1 MYRKPDEENNIITEL
16 TQIRISRES
25 TEAAEIKSQQIKKKH
40 LVKIRKVK
48 KY

>member
-25 TEAAEIKSQQIKKKH
+25 TEAAENQITTD
-40 LVKIRKVK
+40 
-48 KY
+48 